1 MAWILIGLIALAI
14 VIVALVAAKKNATAR
29 TATADCPYVK
39 QATLLTD
46 AERSFLGVLEQA
58 VGERYRVY
66 AQVRLADLISVK
78 PGTEKSKRTSAQ
90 NRINQKH
97 ADFVL
102 CEPATLAIVCAV
114 ELDDSSHQREK
125 RKVRDA
131 FVEQAC
137 AAAGLPLARFPAKG
151 AYAIQE
157 VRSAILTLLGLSNEG
172 VQVSGPS
179 PEKSVQLQTVITQVA
194 PPCPKCAS
202 ETVLRTVKSGA
213 RAGSKLWGCK
223 SYPACKGFIPLT
235 DNSVG
240 ADTQPTVS

>member
-1 MAWILIGLIALAI
+1 MAWILIALIALAI
-14 VIVALVAAKKNATAR
+14 VIVALAAAKKNAAG

-58 VGERYRVY
+58 IGERYRVY

-102 CEPATLAIVCAV
+102 CEPTTLAIVCAV

-151 AYAIQE
+151 AYAIQD
-157 VRSAILTLLGLSNEG
+157 VRSAILTLLGLSHEEA
-172 VQVSGPS
+172 QDSGLA
-179 PEKSVQLQTVITQVA
+179 PEKTAPLQQETTPVA
-194 PPCPKCAS
+194 PPCPKCDS
-202 ETVLRTVKSGA
+202 ETVLRTVKTGA

-223 SYPACKGFIPLT
+223 SYPACKGYIPLT
-235 DNSVG
+235 NNSAETG
-240 ADTQPTVS
+240 RQPTVS

>member
-1 MAWILIGLIALAI
+1 MDLVLIVLIALAI
-14 VIVALVAAKKNATAR
+14 LIVALAAAKKNATAGS
-29 TATADCPYVK
+29 ATADCPYVK

-102 CEPATLAIVCAV
+102 CEPSTLAIVCAV

-137 AAAGLPLARFPAKG
+137 AAAGLPLARFPAKA

-157 VRSAILTLLGLSNEG
+157 VRSAILTLLGLSHEQ
-172 VQVSGPS
+172 VQASGLA
-179 PEKSVQLQTVITQVA
+179 PEKPAPLQQGITPVA
-194 PPCPKCAS
+194 PACPKCAS
-202 ETVLRTVKSGA
+202 ETVLRTVKTGA

-223 SYPACKGFIPLT
+223 SYPACKGYIPLT
-235 DNSVG
+235 NISAEAG
-240 ADTQPTVS
+240 RQPTVS